1 MNMRRLKMPFLAL
14 LLPLTVTGC
23 AGGLAVTDFLPIRPT
38 QSDMVCMSDKLVN
51 QIYIHDLTGQKL
63 YGWKP

>member
-1 MNMRRLKMPFLAL
+1 MRLKMPWLVV
-14 LLPLTVTGC
+14 LLPLIAQGC
-23 AGGLAVTDFLPIRPT
+23 ASGPAPSCLEFSPIRPT
-38 QSDMVCMSDKLVN
+38 SSDMVCMSDKLVD